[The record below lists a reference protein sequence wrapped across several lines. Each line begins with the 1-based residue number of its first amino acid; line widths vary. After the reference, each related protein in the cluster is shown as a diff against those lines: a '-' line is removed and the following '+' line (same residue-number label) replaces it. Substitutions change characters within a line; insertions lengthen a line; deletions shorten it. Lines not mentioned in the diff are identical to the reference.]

1 MGDIMADE
9 FENYYNKIE
18 VLVNVFTVDK
28 GILKVLLLRKDDE
41 PYQGYWMLPNGLLYN
56 NETIDNC
63 ANDIVYEM
71 TGLRDIKLRQSNVY
85 SSIDRIPNNRIIADA
100 LVGLVDSTTVKLENR
115 KSYFECKWFDIN
127 SIPKTVFDHSV
138 VISDAIDYLKEK
150 ILKSNVLK
158 GLYPS
163 DFTLPEIQKLYE
175 QILGKKLDRRNF
187 RKKMLNLDLI
197 EPTGY
202 KNTGFNGRPAIL
214 YKFKDDIENLNVY

>member
-1 MGDIMADE
+1 
-9 FENYYNKIE
+9 
-18 VLVNVFTVDK
+18 
-28 GILKVLLLRKDDE
+28 
-41 PYQGYWMLPNGLLYN
+41 MLPNGLLYS